1 MTDGREERYLVHQ
14 EVDITVTVR
23 LGDDVAV
30 GIHSHVTLLV
40 GNSGD
45 VVLLHHS
52 DVLLLQTEVVLL
64 VQELEGTRGWERRGE
79 EIRLV
84 SLIGGHES
92 KRNVLVEL
100 LLVESSKGKRSLR

>member
-1 MTDGREERYLVHQ
+1 M
-14 EVDITVTVR
+14 TVR

-64 VQELEGTRGWERRGE
+64 VQELEGTRGWEMR
-79 EIRLV
+79 
-84 SLIGGHES
+84 
-92 KRNVLVEL
+92 
-100 LLVESSKGKRSLR
+100 